1 MPGYNTK
8 NVPHK
13 IANYG
18 TKNPSA
24 GKFPLN
30 IEDVQSLYKINPE
43 AVFFAGIDLHYFD
56 INNKNSSDTDTSF
69 EPEDNKFPEP

>member
-56 INNKNSSDTDTSF
+56 INKKNSSDTDTSF
-69 EPEDNKFPEP
+69 EPKDNKFPEP